1 MRFQELTPL
10 KEGIKISYDKEKVE
24 QYLRKAGFS
33 QGDYRFDTDNR
44 LTLDIK
50 LSHRSKYSTV
60 VKNLENVFGWW
71 LIGAKEDLF
80 SPISQEIEGEP
91 LASFVNSIEAGL
103 EIADS
108 EGEDDDDEFGS
119 LHFEAKYSQ
128 TIESDKLPNTV
139 YHVTDKSLVPKI
151 QKQGLVPKAG
161 SKKTKHPERI
171 YLFLN
176 QKNIAGLLDDT
187 DFYIRSAVV
196 LTINISNFK
205 NTTKFFIDP
214 FLEEGGVYVLKNI
227 PPNLIIDYKKYQYD

>member
-1 MRFQELTPL
+1 MRFRELTPI
-10 KEGIKISYDKEKVE
+10 KEGINTSYNKDKVE
-24 QYLRKAGFS
+24 QYLRKVGFS

-60 VKNLENVFGWW
+60 VKNLENIFGWR
-71 LIGAKEDLF
+71 LVGAKEDSF
-80 SPISQEIEGEP
+80 SPISKEVEGEP
-91 LASFVNSIEAGL
+91 LSSFVNGIEANL

-108 EGEDDDDEFGS
+108 EGLDDEDEFGS

-128 TIESDKLPNTV
+128 TIESEKLPNTV
-139 YHVTDKSLVPKI
+139 YHVTDETLVPKI

-161 SKKTKHPERI
+161 SKKTQHPERI
-171 YLFLN
+171 YLFLD
-176 QKNIAGLLDDT
+176 QKNIAGLLDDA
-187 DFYIRSAVV
+187 DFDIGSPVV
-196 LTINISNFK
+196 LTVDISNFK

-227 PPNLIIDYKKYQYD
+227 PPNLIIDYKQVTR